1 MKPVRVLGVLTI
13 LAALGLYATAE
24 ACPPVVV
31 RRAVYV
37 APTYAAPVVAS
48 VVQTYAVPVVVPL
61 YTAGYAGADQGTAAL
76 LAEIRQLR
84 EAVRGMQQ
92 QQGGDA
98 QPFQAKGQSPPPMP
112 PANGP
117 AAAPQDG
124 GLLQQRCGAC
134 HSNGNAKGGV
144 RMFDGGKRVA
154 LAPEKLGDAIE
165 AVVKGTMPK
174 NARLTDTEVRAVL
187 AELIK

>member
-1 MKPVRVLGVLTI
+1 MKPIRVLGVMSL
-13 LAALGLYATAE
+13 LAALGVYATAE

-61 YTAGYAGADQGTAAL
+61 YTAGYAGQDQGTAAL

-84 EAVRGMQQ
+84 AAVQEM
-92 QQGGDA
+92 QQGGVEFLKGRA
-98 QPFQAKGQSPPPMP
+98 PPQPPSMP

-117 AAAPQDG
+117 AGAVPDS
-124 GLLQQRCGAC
+124 GLLGTHCGAC
-134 HSNGNAKGGV
+134 HSGGTAKGGV
-144 RMFDGGKRVA
+144 RMFEAGKRLP

-174 NARLTDTEVRAVL
+174 NKRLTDTEVRAVL